1 MGASVPTMA
10 LTIERVAVKKWFAVA
25 VTGMALAAT
34 SVLAAS
40 HAKLSGW
47 TTSWASAQQIPDA
60 KNAIPL
66 DQLRDATLRQIVHLS
81 RGGSAIRVRLSNV
94 FGTTPLRIDAAHVAP
109 AVAPGRAAIVASSD
123 RPLAFAGKSGVTIP
137 AGAEILSDPVA
148 IRTAPAADLAISIHL
163 PVAPSV
169 ETSHSASRATSFIA
183 RGNHVADSDLP
194 GALAVT
200 HWFHLSG
207 IEVAGDGP
215 VVVAV
220 GDSITD
226 GYGSGDDKN
235 ARWPDALA
243 ARLRADRA
251 LAGWGV
257 VNAGISGNRVLAD
270 GIGPS
275 LIDRFDRDVLGQ
287 RGVRVAILIEGVNDL
302 GVMTRDAP
310 QPPEVH
316 RAMVKAIEDAFVEMA
331 RKARLRNVR
340 LVGATITPFVGSDY
354 YHPGPETEADRQAIN
369 AFIRTSGTFDA
380 VIDFDAALR
389 DPARPD
395 RLLAAYDSGDHLH
408 PSVNGYRRMAETVPL
423 ALFAPRPPAKR
434 PAIALTFDD
443 LPAHG
448 PLPPGTD
455 RLVVADTIIAAL
467 TRHRA
472 PAFGFVNG
480 GFETGNPQSPT
491 VLAHWRAA
499 GLPLGNHTFNHL
511 NLSQNSATEF
521 EAQTEKNE
529 RVIAPLMAGQDWH
542 WLRYPFLSEGD
553 TPAKRDAVRNW
564 LADRGYKAAAVTMSF
579 GDYAWNDVYA
589 RCAAKRDL
597 RSIEML
603 ERSYLDGARTEAI
616 RDTALSRAVFKRDV
630 PLVLLLHLGAFD
642 ARMIDRL
649 LDQYAAMGYRFVSL
663 AEAERDPFYKGA
675 TDLRLAGPTP
685 TLEAA
690 AAARQIAVPVSAVT
704 MPGTDICS

>member
-1 MGASVPTMA
+1 MA
-10 LTIERVAVKKWFAVA
+10 VLKWFGVA

-34 SVLAAS
+34 WALAAPREKS
-40 HAKLSGW
+40 SGW
-47 TTSWASAQQIPDA
+47 TMSWASAQQIPDA

-66 DQLRDATLRQIVHLS
+66 DELRDATLRQIVHLS
-81 RGGSAIRVRLSNV
+81 RGGDAIRVRLSNV
-94 FGTTPLRIDAAHVAP
+94 FGTTPLKIDAAHVAP
-109 AVAPGRAAIVASSD
+109 AMVPGRAAIVASSQ
-123 RPLAFAGKSGVTIP
+123 RALSFAGKSGVTIA
-137 AGAEILSDPVA
+137 AGGEILSDPVA
-148 IRTAPAADLAISIHL
+148 IRMAPATDLAISIHL

-169 ETSHSASRATSFIA
+169 VTGHSASRATSFIA
-183 RGNHVADSDLP
+183 RGNHVADPDLP
-194 GALAVT
+194 GALAVA
-200 HWFHLSG
+200 HWFQLSG
-207 IEVAGDGP
+207 VEVAGDGP
-215 VVVAV
+215 IVVAV

-243 ARLRADRA
+243 ARLRTDRT

-270 GIGPS
+270 GVGPS
-275 LIDRFDRDVLGQ
+275 LIDRFDRDVLEQ
-287 RGVRVAILIEGVNDL
+287 RGVRVAILMEGVNDL

-331 RKARLRNVR
+331 RKARSRNVR
-340 LVGATITPFVGSDY
+340 LIGATTTPFVGSDY

-380 VIDFDAALR
+380 VVDFDVALR

-408 PSVNGYRRMAETVPL
+408 PSVTGYRRMAEAVPL
-423 ALFAPRPPAKR
+423 ALFAPRTRANR

-448 PLPPGTD
+448 PLPPGSD
-455 RLVVADTIIAAL
+455 RLAVADTIIASLA
-467 TRHRA
+467 RHRA
-472 PAFGFVNG
+472 QAFGFVNG
-480 GFETGNPQSPT
+480 GFGAGDPDSPK

-499 GLPLGNHTFNHL
+499 GLPFGNHTFNHL
-511 NLSQNSATEF
+511 NLSQNSAMEF
-521 EAQTEKNE
+521 EAQIEKNE
-529 RVIAPLMAGQDWH
+529 RVIAPLMAGRDWH
-542 WLRYPFLSEGD
+542 WLRYPFLAEGD

-579 GDYAWNDVYA
+579 GDYAWNDAYA

-597 RSIEML
+597 RSIEAL
-603 ERSYLDGARTEAI
+603 ERSYLESARSEAV
-616 RDTALSRAVFKRDV
+616 RETALSRAVFKRDV
-630 PLVLLLHLGAFD
+630 PLVLLMHLGAFD

-663 AEAERDPFYKGA
+663 AEAERDPFYKDA
-675 TDLRLAGPTP
+675 TDLRLPRPTP

-690 AAARQIAVPVSAVT
+690 AAARQIPVPISAVT
-704 MPGTDICS
+704 MPGADICS

>member
-1 MGASVPTMA
+1 M
-10 LTIERVAVKKWFAVA
+10 LKWFGVA

-34 SVLAAS
+34 WALAAPREKS
-40 HAKLSGW
+40 SGW
-47 TTSWASAQQIPDA
+47 TMSWASAQQIPDA

-66 DQLRDATLRQIVHLS
+66 DELRDTTLRQIVHLS
-81 RGGSAIRVRLSNV
+81 RGGNAIRVRLSNL
-94 FGTTPLRIDAAHVAP
+94 FGTTPLKIDAAHVAP
-109 AVAPGRAAIVASSD
+109 AMAPGRATIAAASQ
-123 RPLAFAGKSGVTIP
+123 RPLSFAGKSSVTIP
-137 AGAEILSDPVA
+137 AGGEILSDPVA
-148 IRTAPAADLAISIHL
+148 IRMAPAADLAISLHF
-163 PVAPSV
+163 PAAPSV
-169 ETSHSASRATSFIA
+169 VTGHSASRATSFIA
-183 RGNHVADSDLP
+183 RGNHVADPDLP
-194 GALAVT
+194 SALAVA
-200 HWFHLSG
+200 HWFQLSG
-207 IEVAGDGP
+207 VEVAGDGP
-215 VVVAV
+215 IVVAV

-243 ARLRADRA
+243 ARLRTDRT

-270 GIGPS
+270 GVGPS
-275 LIDRFDRDVLGQ
+275 LIARFDRDVLEQ
-287 RGVRVAILIEGVNDL
+287 RGVRVAILMEGVNDL

-310 QPPEVH
+310 QPPQVH

-331 RKARLRNVR
+331 RKARSRNVR
-340 LVGATITPFVGSDY
+340 LIGATITPFVGSDY

-369 AFIRTSGTFDA
+369 SFIRTSGTFDA
-380 VIDFDAALR
+380 VVDFDAALR

-408 PSVNGYRRMAETVPL
+408 PSVTGYRRMAEAVPL
-423 ALFAPRPPAKR
+423 ALFAPRTPANR

-448 PLPPGTD
+448 PLPPGSD
-455 RLVVADTIIAAL
+455 RLTVADTIIAAL
-467 TRHRA
+467 AKHRA
-472 PAFGFVNG
+472 QAFGFVNG
-480 GFETGNPQSPT
+480 GFGAGDPDSPK

-499 GLPLGNHTFNHL
+499 GLPFGNHTFNHL

-529 RVIAPLMAGQDWH
+529 RVIAPLMAGRDWH
-542 WLRYPFLSEGD
+542 WLRYPFLAEGD
-553 TPAKRDAVRNW
+553 TSAKRDAVRKW
-564 LADRGYKAAAVTMSF
+564 LAGRGYKAAAVTMSF
-579 GDYAWNDVYA
+579 GDYAWNDAFA
-589 RCAAKRDL
+589 RCAAKGDL
-597 RSIEML
+597 RAIEAL
-603 ERSYLDGARTEAI
+603 ERSYLESARSEAV
-616 RDTALSRAVFKRDV
+616 RETALSRAVFKRDV
-630 PLVLLLHLGAFD
+630 PLVLLMHLGAFD

-675 TDLRLAGPTP
+675 TDLRLPGPTP

-690 AAARQIAVPVSAVT
+690 AAARQKAVPISAVT
-704 MPGTDICS
+704 MAGADICS

>member
-1 MGASVPTMA
+1 MIA
-10 LTIERVAVKKWFAVA
+10 LPKERVAVKKWFAVA
-25 VTGMALAAT
+25 ATGMALAAT
-34 SVLAAS
+34 WALAAPREK
-40 HAKLSGW
+40 HSGW

-66 DQLRDATLRQIVHLS
+66 DQLRDATVRQIVHVS
-81 RGGSAIRVRLSNV
+81 RGGGAIRVRLSNL

-109 AVAPGRAAIVASSD
+109 AIAPGRAAIVASSG

-137 AGAEILSDPVA
+137 AGGEILSDPVA
-148 IRTAPAADLAISIHL
+148 ISVTPAANVAISIHL

-183 RGNHVADSDLP
+183 RGNHVADPDLP
-194 GALAVT
+194 DALAVA
-200 HWFHLSG
+200 HWFQLSG
-207 IEVAGDGP
+207 VEVAGDGP
-215 VVVAV
+215 IVVAV

-243 ARLRADRA
+243 ARLRADRT

-270 GIGPS
+270 GVGPS

-287 RGVRVAILIEGVNDL
+287 RGVRVAILMEGVNDL

-316 RAMVKAIEDAFVEMA
+316 RAMVKGIEDAFVDMA
-331 RKARLRNVR
+331 RKARSRNVR

-389 DPARPD
+389 DPAQPD

-423 ALFAPRPPAKR
+423 ALFASGTPANG

-455 RLVVADTIIAAL
+455 RLAVADTIIAAL
-467 TRHRA
+467 ARHRA

-480 GFETGNPQSPT
+480 GFGAEDPNSPT

-499 GLPLGNHTFNHL
+499 GLPLGNHTFDHL
-511 NLSQNSATEF
+511 NLSQNTATEF

-529 RVIAPLMAGQDWH
+529 HVIAPLMAGRDWH
-542 WLRYPFLSEGD
+542 WLRYPFLAEGD
-553 TPAKRDAVRNW
+553 TPAKRDAVRKW
-564 LADRGYKAAAVTMSF
+564 LAARGYKAAAVTMSF
-579 GDYAWNDVYA
+579 GDYAWNDAYA

-597 RSIEML
+597 RSIDML
-603 ERSYLDGARTEAI
+603 ERSYLDGARSEAL
-616 RDTALSRAVFKRDV
+616 RETALSRAVFKRDV
-630 PLVLLLHLGAFD
+630 PLVLLMHLGAFD

-675 TDLRLAGPTP
+675 TDLRLPGPTP

-690 AAARQIAVPVSAVT
+690 AVARQIKVPVSTVT
-704 MPGTDICS
+704 MPGADICS